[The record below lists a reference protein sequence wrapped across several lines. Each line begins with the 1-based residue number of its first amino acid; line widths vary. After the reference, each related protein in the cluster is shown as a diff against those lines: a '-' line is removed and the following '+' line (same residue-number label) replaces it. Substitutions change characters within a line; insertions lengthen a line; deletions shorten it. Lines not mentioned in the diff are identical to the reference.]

1 MQLNIHTD
9 MIQQPKL
16 QHNEKKMKQKDLKK
30 QFNNK
35 NNNNWKL
42 GELKQIQCRQATV
55 GKKQTDCL
63 TWLQRSRKVELTL
76 SQPTDQPHETH
87 KNRGKD
93 QQSHSYTSNSVTG
106 ADNEGKNAT

>member
-1 MQLNIHTD
+1 
-9 MIQQPKL
+9 
-16 QHNEKKMKQKDLKK
+16 MKRRWNRKTYKK

-55 GKKQTDCL
+55 GKKHRDSL
-63 TWLQRSRKVELTL
+63 IWLQRSRKVEQTL